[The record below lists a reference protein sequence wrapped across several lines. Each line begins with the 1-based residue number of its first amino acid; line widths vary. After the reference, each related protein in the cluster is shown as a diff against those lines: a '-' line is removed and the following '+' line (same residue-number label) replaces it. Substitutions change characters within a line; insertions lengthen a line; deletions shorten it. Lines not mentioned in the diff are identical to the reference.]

1 MAKKLIPAVL
11 FVLLLSM
18 LLTTV
23 ALAQDEELKVYP
35 LQIRNKTDQ
44 TVTILLIRTEG
55 LVAYSLTVP
64 ANSDGDFTVKEG
76 TYNHTTFA
84 CGESAQGTVMVDK
97 QLRLIF
103 TPCFRDAPNSGEPTM
118 EKIHL
123 TDSPTGVNYNY
134 HID

>member
-11 FVLLLSM
+11 FVLLLSL

-35 LQIRNKTDQ
+35 LHIRNKTDQ
-44 TVTILLIRTEG
+44 AVTLLLVRTEG

-64 ANSDGDFTVKEG
+64 ANTNSDFTVKEG
-76 TYNHTTFA
+76 LYNHSTFA
-84 CGESAQGTVMVDK
+84 CGESAQGTVLIDK
-97 QLRLIF
+97 QIRLVF
-103 TPCFRDAPNSGEPTM
+103 TPCFRDAPNSGAPTM

-123 TDSPTGVNYNY
+123 SDAPAGVNYNY
-134 HID
+134 QYD